1 MDNAFDLLPLKEMIK
16 PCTIPDI
23 RPIETRLWMDC
34 LLKACRQIICDYNI
48 SSGAYQFTNQMG
60 ANITGSSEHK
70 DRHSFRPFFRID
82 SDPSISPEQISRV
95 YLVFHR
101 IQNRVVSVRN
111 NRIT

>member
-23 RPIETRLWMDC
+23 RPIETCLWMDC

-60 ANITGSSEHK
+60 ANITGSSEH
-70 DRHSFRPFFRID
+70 
-82 SDPSISPEQISRV
+82 
-95 YLVFHR
+95 
-101 IQNRVVSVRN
+101 
-111 NRIT
+111 